1 MRDVKDATTRRQEIM
16 EVALQLFL
24 EKGYL
29 ETTTQNIVDAMG
41 ISRGLLYYHFKNKED
56 ILYSLI
62 IRFSKPVISRIDRIC
77 DDTSMSA
84 IVKIDEFLKA
94 TLISADSITP
104 ETVAMQEALDLKDNT
119 YLMDKFSHYII
130 EKLSVKFGKII
141 KQGILEKSFDVEN
154 PDAIAFFL
162 ISGYIFVGNSIKHTN
177 LDKDTSNNND
187 LLTSFKTIL
196 TRTLNVKNE

>member
-119 YLMDKFSHYII
+119 YPVSYTHLT
-130 EKLSVKFGKII
+130 L
-141 KQGILEKSFDVEN
+141 
-154 PDAIAFFL
+154 P
-162 ISGYIFVGNSIKHTN
+162 TN
-177 LDKDTSNNND
+177 
-187 LLTSFKTIL
+187 
-196 TRTLNVKNE
+196 